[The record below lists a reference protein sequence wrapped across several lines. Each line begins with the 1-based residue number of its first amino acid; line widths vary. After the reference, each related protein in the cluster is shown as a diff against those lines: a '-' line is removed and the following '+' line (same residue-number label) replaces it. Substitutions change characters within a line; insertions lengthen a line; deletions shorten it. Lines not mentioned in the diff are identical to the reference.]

1 MPTQSQKSAGPGSR
15 TAPPLPGTAEGGTVP
30 RRWLGLMVVCL
41 GVMMAFVNITGTI
54 SALGRIQADL
64 HISAATLVW
73 LTSAYSLA
81 VVSLV
86 MSAGTLGDL
95 IGRRLTFILGA
106 LVFTAGSA
114 LAFVADSP
122 GTLIAAQAVMGV
134 GGAAVLP
141 SSLTIVS
148 TTFTDPHERTTAI
161 SAWAACSG
169 LGLAVGPLIAGLL
182 LEHFSWHSVYLTNL
196 LVGAAAAALAPVFV
210 HESKHPSRR
219 LDLAG
224 VLLGTV
230 TLASATYAIIQGG
243 ASGYAE
249 PRIIT
254 MYVVFAVS
262 AALFVRVEL
271 RHADPMLDL
280 RLFRSASFSA
290 VMGVAAAAM
299 FGFVGVALLS
309 VLYMQRVRQYTTLG
323 VGVRLLVLFVTFI
336 AVSAVAPRLVRRFG
350 FTPVLTAGLVAMGA
364 GALTLLSVGPF
375 DGYGAM
381 WPGLLVAGIGGGLL
395 VAPSSAAAVSS
406 VPALQAGM
414 AASAI
419 NMARQLGN
427 VLGPSVLGTIVTT
440 RFPDNLRGRLVDAG
454 IPASD
459 ADRVVAGAAH
469 GGGGAGLP
477 ASLARTVAEAVPQAF
492 TDAVHRGL
500 LVGGITLLVVAVPSA
515 LFVRHRL
522 PSAPTPAVASVSG
535 PDSRKP

>member
-1 MPTQSQKSAGPGSR
+1 MTQQSQPSAASPTLGPTGP
-15 TAPPLPGTAEGGTVP
+15 APTPDGGKVP

-41 GVMMAFVNITGTI
+41 GVMMAFFNVTGTI
-54 SALGRIQADL
+54 SALGRIQGDL
-64 HISAATLVW
+64 HLSPATFVW

-95 IGRRLTFILGA
+95 IGRRRTFIVGA
-106 LVFTAGSA
+106 AVFTVGSL
-114 LAFVADSP
+114 LAFVSDTSTA
-122 GTLIAAQAVMGV
+122 LIAAQAVMGV

-169 LGLAVGPLIAGLL
+169 LGLAVGPLIAGVL
-182 LEHFSWHSVYLTNL
+182 LEHFSWHSVYLPNL
-196 LVGAAAAALAPVFV
+196 LVGALAASLAPVLV
-210 HESKHPSRR
+210 HESRHPSRR
-219 LDLAG
+219 LDPAG
-224 VLLGTV
+224 VLLGTLA
-230 TLASATYAIIQGG
+230 LASATYAIIQGG

-249 PRIIT
+249 APIVT
-254 MYVVFAVS
+254 AYVVFVLS
-262 AALFVRVEL
+262 AGLFVRVEL
-271 RHADPMLDL
+271 RHDDPMLDL

-309 VLYMQRVRQYTTLG
+309 VLYMQRVRQDSTLE

-336 AVSAVAPRLVRRFG
+336 GVSAVAPRLVRRLG
-350 FTPVLTAGLVAMGA
+350 FTVVLTAGLLALGA
-364 GALTLLSVGPF
+364 GALALLAAGPF

-381 WPGLLVAGIGGGLL
+381 WPGLLVAGAGGGLL
-395 VAPSSAAAVSS
+395 IAPSSAAAVSS

-440 RFPDNLRGRLVDAG
+440 RFPGELHDRLVASG
-454 IPASD
+454 VPASG
-459 ADRVVAGAAH
+459 ADGIVAGASQ
-469 GGGGAGLP
+469 GGGSAAHLP
-477 ASLARTVAEAVPQAF
+477 DSLARTVAHVVPQAF

-500 LVGGITLLVVAVPSA
+500 LVGGVVLLIAAVPCA
-515 LFVRHRL
+515 LFVRHRPTAGL
-522 PSAPTPAVASVSG
+522 AGSPSDQRMG
-535 PDSRKP
+535 

>member
-1 MPTQSQKSAGPGSR
+1 MPTKSQQPAGGPGSGA
-15 TAPPLPGTAEGGTVP
+15 TAARPAVPADQNIP

-41 GVMMAFVNITGTI
+41 GVMMAFVNVTGTI
-54 SALGRIQADL
+54 SALTRIQDDL

-86 MSAGTLGDL
+86 MSAGTLSDL
-95 IGRRLTFILGA
+95 IGRRLTFITGS
-106 LVFTAGSA
+106 LVFTLGS
-114 LAFVADSP
+114 LMAFVAGGS
-122 GTLIAAQAVMGV
+122 GTLIAAQAVMGL

-141 SSLTIVS
+141 SSLTIVT

-169 LGLAVGPLIAGLL
+169 LGLAAGPLIAGVL

-196 LVGAAAAALAPVFV
+196 LIGAAAAALAPFFV
-210 HESKHPSRR
+210 HESKHPSRS

-224 VLLGTV
+224 VVLGTV

-243 ASGYAE
+243 ASGYTE
-249 PRIIT
+249 PRIVVA
-254 MYVVFAVS
+254 YVVFALS
-262 AALFVRVEL
+262 GALLVRVEL
-271 RHADPMLDL
+271 RHHDPMLDL
-280 RLFRSASFSA
+280 RLFRNASFSA

-309 VLYMQRVRQYTTLG
+309 VLSMQRVQHLSTLG
-323 VGVRLLVLFVTFI
+323 VGVRMLVLFGTFV

-350 FTPVLTAGLVAMGA
+350 FTVVLTSGLVAMGA
-364 GALTLLSVGPF
+364 GALALLAVGPF
-375 DGYGAM
+375 DGYGAV
-381 WPGLLVAGIGGGLL
+381 WPGLLVTGVGGGLL

-406 VPALQAGM
+406 VPPLQAGM

-440 RFPDNLRGRLVDAG
+440 HFPDNLHERLTGAGVPAADARR
-454 IPASD
+454 IAE
-459 ADRVVAGAAH
+459 GAAH
-469 GGGGAGLP
+469 GSSGSGLP
-477 ASLARTVAEAVPQAF
+477 ASLVHTVADAVPRAF

-500 LVGGITLLVVAVPSA
+500 LVAGVVVLLVAIPSA

-522 PSAPTPAVASVSG
+522 PAASGAAGGPTAGA
-535 PDSRKP
+535 R